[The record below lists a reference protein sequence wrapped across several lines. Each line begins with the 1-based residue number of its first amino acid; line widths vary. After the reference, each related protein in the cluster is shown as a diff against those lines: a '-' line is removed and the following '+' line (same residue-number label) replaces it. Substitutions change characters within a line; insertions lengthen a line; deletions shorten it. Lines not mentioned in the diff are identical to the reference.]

1 VPGLVPGAVPFGL
14 FGFGFV
20 VPGLFGFVVVQGVP
34 VSGAQFVP
42 SSEFPVVGEFG
53 FDPGVPGVVVFGLF
67 GGVLGVVP
75 VGGLVA
81 PVGGFTG
88 GVEC

>member
-1 VPGLVPGAVPFGL
+1 VPFGL
-14 FGFGFV
+14 LGFGYGFV
-20 VPGLFGFVVVQGVP
+20 VPGLLGFVVLQGVP
-34 VSGAQFVP
+34 VSGVQFAP
-42 SSEFPVVGEFG
+42 GSEFPVVGEFG
-53 FDPGVPGVVVFGLF
+53 FDLGWPGVVVFGLF